1 MNIINKIKEK
11 INSKLKKDRFLL
23 PVILISGLFFIITSV
38 LPFFQ
43 NNQEFL
49 KFFSPDENA
58 NYIFSKLYK
67 ETGNLY
73 FFEKYN
79 LIADDII
86 IPRSYFSWQGVVKPV
101 SFLGMIIIYGKIA
114 SIFGLGVIPFLTS
127 FFAAI
132 ALFFYYL
139 IIKKILG
146 NKVGFISFLLL
157 FSFPVFIYYST
168 RSMFHNILFLS
179 FIIIAVYFLINLLEK
194 RPIKKNN
201 FLLKNISL
209 EQKNNYFKKLFK
221 FDFVYSALAGLFI
234 GLAIGTRASELIWL
248 VPAGLIL
255 LILKYKKLSFFRLA
269 IFFSFIFLALMPIFY
284 NNQVLYN
291 SPFYGGYYEMN
302 KSIEGI
308 SQASSGMFKSFFTG
322 HFNEIKNLAKS
333 IFDTIFYFGF
343 HPRQSL
349 NMFNEYCL
357 KMFWWILGPAILGL
371 LYLFFKQKNNFKKI
385 MPYGISW
392 LVLSSILIIYY
403 GSWKF
408 VDNPDPTR
416 FTIGNSYTR
425 YWLPIYIGV
434 LPFTAIFVQNFSK
447 LISWIKNK
455 KIFNFL
461 SCFLKISLVIII
473 MILSFKFVYSGSE
486 EGLKYYFNKT
496 RVAKQEVS
504 VLLEITEDNSV
515 IITEYHDKFLFPE
528 RKVIV
533 GKFNDNKMNLQY
545 YNLSKYI
552 PVYYYNFTL
561 PENDLEY
568 LNNRRL
574 KEFGMEINL
583 VQDINEVFSLYEI
596 NRIEDSN

>member
-1 MNIINKIKEK
+1 MNIVNKIKVKFRE
-11 INSKLKKDRFLL
+11 DRFLL
-23 PVILISGLFFIITSV
+23 PVILVSGLFFVMTSI

-58 NYIFSKLYK
+58 NYIFAQLYQDR
-67 ETGNLY
+67 GNLH

-86 IPRSYFSWQGVVKPV
+86 VPRSYFSWQGVVKPV
-101 SFLGMIIIYGKIA
+101 SFLGMTIIYGEVA
-114 SIFGLGVIPFLTS
+114 NIFGSGVIPFLTPL
-127 FFAAI
+127 FAAI
-132 ALFFYYL
+132 ALLFYYL
-139 IIKKILG
+139 IIKKMFG
-146 NKVGFISFLLL
+146 DKVGFFSFLLL
-157 FSFPVFIYYST
+157 FSFPVFIYYSA

-179 FIIIAVYFLINLLEK
+179 FIIISIYFLLSLLESNPSK
-194 RPIKKNN
+194 IKN
-201 FLLKNISL
+201 FLLRDISL
-209 EQKNNYFKKLFK
+209 KQKNNYFKKLFG
-221 FDFVYSALAGLFI
+221 FDFVYSALAGLFL

-248 VPAGLIL
+248 APAGLVL
-255 LILKYKKLSFFRLA
+255 LIFKYKKISFFRLA
-269 IFFSFIFLALMPIFY
+269 IFFSFIFLALMPVLY

-308 SQASSGMFKSFFTG
+308 SQASGGILKSFLSG
-322 HFNEIKNLAKS
+322 HVNEIKNFAKS
-333 IFDTIFYFGF
+333 IFNTIFYFGF

-349 NMFNEYCL
+349 SMFNEYCL
-357 KMFWWILGPAILGL
+357 KMFWWLFGPAIIGL
-371 LYLFFKQKNNFKKI
+371 IYLFFKQKAIFRKVL
-385 MPYGISW
+385 PYGISW
-392 LVLSSILIIYY
+392 VILSLILVVYY

-434 LPFTAIFVQNFSK
+434 IPLTAVFLHNISK

-461 SCFLKISLVIII
+461 SYWLGIFLVVGMIGLSLR
-473 MILSFKFVYSGSE
+473 FVYIGSE
-486 EGLKYYFNKT
+486 EGLKHYFNKT
-496 RVAKQEVS
+496 KIAKQEVLA
-504 VLLEITEDNSV
+504 LLEITENDSV

-533 GKFNDNKMNLQY
+533 GRFNDNNMNYNY
-545 YNLSKYI
+545 YKLTKYI

-561 PENDLEY
+561 PEADLEY
-568 LNNRRL
+568 LNHRRL
-574 KEFGMEINL
+574 KEFGMKIELIKN
-583 VQDINEVFSLYEI
+583 INENFSLYKI
-596 NRIEDSN
+596 NRIENIN